1 MLAERIR
8 TCCARHAARG
18 RIGPVSLVRPRF
30 LSGESAS
37 ADVHQVWEEI
47 WDEAAVQFKTESWQS
62 GDLQEFGMDR
72 FLHSQVLRHKT
83 LESAMAHNIGGKL
96 QANTDGGSET
106 VDYVSIMRSAFK
118 ADPEIGAAIAADLM
132 RFKVVDPATDGLLGV
147 YLFYKGVQAIACA
160 RVGHHYWTR
169 RGPAGKLI
177 ARLIQSET
185 SDVFGVDIHPGCR
198 LGRGVTMDHAT
209 GVTLGETCVIGN
221 DVCERR
227 RSLPRS
233 NPTRRRFG

>member
-1 MLAERIR
+1 M
-8 TCCARHAARG
+8 
-18 RIGPVSLVRPRF
+18 
-30 LSGESAS
+30 
-37 ADVHQVWEEI
+37 
-47 WDEAAVQFKTESWQS
+47 
-62 GDLQEFGMDR
+62 
-72 FLHSQVLRHKT
+72 HKT
-83 LESAMAHNIGGKL
+83 LACGLAAQIGNKLSANESAARTYPDKDAG
-96 QANTDGGSET
+96 
-106 VDYVSIMRSAFK
+106 VDFRAIMMSAFD
-118 ADPEIGAAIAADLM
+118 ADASICDKVAMDIA